1 MEDKKDILEAISGT
15 TRNQVAEAGVIEN
28 SVLTSRYYC
37 DALND
42 ESINNVLGGTESRLI
57 TLVGFSEVGKS
68 SFVAS
73 LYHKFMANGEVNG
86 SKIVD
91 SDTFVGF
98 EKRAY
103 VRNEAFK
110 TIKRNARTTMPEGQ
124 FLTLT
129 LSKNG
134 KKKKLIVS
142 DNAGEKYKNTYVDN
156 QAEVNKDKGLV
167 NTRHIIFFI
176 DCSVLND
183 DDEYMDFY
191 DKFQLLLSRMS
202 TAGVFDVQKTYD
214 IIYNKVDTNDTEEK
228 KETYK
233 TNRFNFE
240 NKLATEFNIKISN
253 TFETISNDMK
263 DDGMART
270 FDYIVGLLEE
280 VSSINRH
287 SDVNW
292 VQTLLKEK

>member
-15 TRNQVAEAGVIEN
+15 NRNQVVEAGVIEN

-68 SFVAS
+68 TFVAS

-103 VRNEAFK
+103 VRNEAFR
-110 TIKRNARTTMPEGQ
+110 TIKRNARTTMTEGQ

-134 KKKKLIVS
+134 TMKKLIVS

-167 NTRHIIFFI
+167 NTRHIISFI

-233 TNRFNFE
+233 TNRINFE
-240 NKLATEFNIKISN
+240 NNLVTEFNIKVSN

-280 VSSINRH
+280 ASSINRH

>member
-68 SFVAS
+68 TFVAS

-110 TIKRNARTTMPEGQ
+110 TIKRNARTTMTEGQ

-156 QAEVNKDKGLV
+156 QAEINKDKGLV

-233 TNRFNFE
+233 TNRVNFE
-240 NKLATEFNIKISN
+240 NKLVTEFNIKVSN

-280 VSSINRH
+280 ASSINRH

>member
-253 TFETISNDMK
+253 TFETISNDIK

-280 VSSINRH
+280 ASSINRH

>member
-15 TRNQVAEAGVIEN
+15 TRNKVAEAGVIEN

-280 VSSINRH
+280 ASSINRH

>member
-15 TRNQVAEAGVIEN
+15 NRNQVVEAGVIEN

-68 SFVAS
+68 TFVAS

-98 EKRAY
+98 EKREY
-103 VRNEAFK
+103 VRNEAFR
-110 TIKRNARTTMPEGQ
+110 TIKRNARTTMTEGQ

-134 KKKKLIVS
+134 TMKKLIVS

-233 TNRFNFE
+233 TNRINFE
-240 NKLATEFNIKISN
+240 NNLVTEFNIKVSN

-280 VSSINRH
+280 ASSINRH

>member
-15 TRNQVAEAGVIEN
+15 TINQVVEAGVIEN

-68 SFVAS
+68 TFVAS

-110 TIKRNARTTMPEGQ
+110 TIKRNARTTMTEGQ

-129 LSKNG
+129 LSKNV

-233 TNRFNFE
+233 TNRINFE
-240 NKLATEFNIKISN
+240 NKLVTEFNIKVSN

-280 VSSINRH
+280 ASSINRH

>member
-68 SFVAS
+68 TFVAS

-110 TIKRNARTTMPEGQ
+110 TIKRNARTTMTEGQ

-176 DCSVLND
+176 NCSVLND

-233 TNRFNFE
+233 TNRINFE
-240 NKLATEFNIKISN
+240 NKLVTEFNIKVSN

-280 VSSINRH
+280 ASSINRH

>member
-68 SFVAS
+68 TFVAS

-280 VSSINRH
+280 ASSINRH

>member
-68 SFVAS
+68 TFVAS

-110 TIKRNARTTMPEGQ
+110 TIKRNARTTMTEGQ

-233 TNRFNFE
+233 TNRINFE
-240 NKLATEFNIKISN
+240 NKLVTEFNIKVSN
-253 TFETISNDMK
+253 AFETISNDMK

-280 VSSINRH
+280 ASSINRH

-292 VQTLLKEK
+292 VQILLKEK

>member
-68 SFVAS
+68 TFVAS

-110 TIKRNARTTMPEGQ
+110 TIKRNARTTMTEGQ

-142 DNAGEKYKNTYVDN
+142 DNAGEKYKDTYVDN

-233 TNRFNFE
+233 TNRINFE
-240 NKLATEFNIKISN
+240 NKLVTEFNIKVSN

-280 VSSINRH
+280 ASSINRH

>member
-1 MEDKKDILEAISGT
+1 MEDKKDILEAISGA
-15 TRNQVAEAGVIEN
+15 TRNQGGEVEKFEN
-28 SVLTSRYYC
+28 SISTSRYYC

-68 SFVAS
+68 TFVAS

-110 TIKRNARTTMPEGQ
+110 TIKRNARTTMTEGQ

-202 TAGVFDVQKTYD
+202 TAGVFKVQKTYD
-214 IIYNKVDTNDTEEK
+214 IIYNKIDTNDTGEK
-228 KETYK
+228 KDTYMA
-233 TNRFNFE
+233 NRTNFE
-240 NKLATEFNIKISN
+240 AKLASDFKIMVSN

-263 DDGMART
+263 DEGMAKT

-280 VSSINRH
+280 PSSINKH

>member
-15 TRNQVAEAGVIEN
+15 TRNQVVEAGVIEN

-68 SFVAS
+68 TFVAS

-86 SKIVD
+86 TKIVD

-110 TIKRNARTTMPEGQ
+110 TIKRNARTTMTEGQ

-183 DDEYMDFY
+183 DDEYLDFY

-214 IIYNKVDTNDTEEK
+214 IIYNKVDTNYTEEK

-233 TNRFNFE
+233 TNRTNFE
-240 NKLATEFNIKISN
+240 NKLVTEFNIKVSN

-280 VSSINRH
+280 ASSINRH

>member
-15 TRNQVAEAGVIEN
+15 TINQVVEAGVIEN

-68 SFVAS
+68 TFVAS

-110 TIKRNARTTMPEGQ
+110 TIKRNARTTMTEGQ

-214 IIYNKVDTNDTEEK
+214 IIYNKIDTNDTEEK

-233 TNRFNFE
+233 TNRINFE
-240 NKLATEFNIKISN
+240 NKLVTEFNIKVSN

-280 VSSINRH
+280 ASSINRH

>member
-1 MEDKKDILEAISGT
+1 
-15 TRNQVAEAGVIEN
+15 
-28 SVLTSRYYC
+28 
-37 DALND
+37 
-42 ESINNVLGGTESRLI
+42 
-57 TLVGFSEVGKS
+57 
-68 SFVAS
+68 
-73 LYHKFMANGEVNG
+73 MANGEVNG
-86 SKIVD
+86 SKIVY

-110 TIKRNARTTMPEGQ
+110 TIKRNARTTMTEGQ

-233 TNRFNFE
+233 TNRINFE
-240 NKLATEFNIKISN
+240 NKLVTEFNIKVSN

-280 VSSINRH
+280 ASSINRH

>member
-15 TRNQVAEAGVIEN
+15 TINQVVEAGVIEN

-68 SFVAS
+68 TFVAS

-110 TIKRNARTTMPEGQ
+110 TIKRNARTTMTEGQ
-124 FLTLT
+124 FLTLS

-233 TNRFNFE
+233 TNRINFE
-240 NKLATEFNIKISN
+240 NKLVTEFNIKVSN

-280 VSSINRH
+280 ASSINRH

>member
-15 TRNQVAEAGVIEN
+15 NRNQVVEAGVIEN

-68 SFVAS
+68 TFVAS

-103 VRNEAFK
+103 VRNEAFR
-110 TIKRNARTTMPEGQ
+110 TIKRNARTTMTEGQ
-124 FLTLT
+124 YLTLT

-134 KKKKLIVS
+134 TMKKLIVS

-228 KETYK
+228 KESYK
-233 TNRFNFE
+233 TNRINFE
-240 NKLATEFNIKISN
+240 NNLVTEFNIKVSN

-280 VSSINRH
+280 TTNINDH

>member
-15 TRNQVAEAGVIEN
+15 TINQVVEAGVIEN

-68 SFVAS
+68 TFVAS

-110 TIKRNARTTMPEGQ
+110 TIKRNARTTMTEGQ

-233 TNRFNFE
+233 TNRINFE
-240 NKLATEFNIKISN
+240 NKLFTEFNIKVSN

-280 VSSINRH
+280 ASSINRH

>member
-68 SFVAS
+68 TFVAS

-110 TIKRNARTTMPEGQ
+110 TIKRNARTTMTEGQ

-228 KETYK
+228 KKTYK
-233 TNRFNFE
+233 TNRINFE
-240 NKLATEFNIKISN
+240 NNLVTEFNIKVSN

-263 DDGMART
+263 DGGMART

-280 VSSINRH
+280 TTNINDH

>member
-15 TRNQVAEAGVIEN
+15 TINQVVEAGVIEN

-68 SFVAS
+68 TFVAS

-110 TIKRNARTTMPEGQ
+110 TIKRNARTTMTEGQ

-214 IIYNKVDTNDTEEK
+214 IIYNKVTNDTEEK

-233 TNRFNFE
+233 TNRINFE
-240 NKLATEFNIKISN
+240 NKLVTEFNIKVSN

-280 VSSINRH
+280 ASSINRH

>member
-1 MEDKKDILEAISGT
+1 MEDKKDILEAISGA
-15 TRNQVAEAGVIEN
+15 TRNQESEVEKFEN
-28 SVLTSRYYC
+28 SIPASRYYC

-68 SFVAS
+68 TFVAS
-73 LYHKFMANGEVNG
+73 LYHKFMVNGEVNG

-110 TIKRNARTTMPEGQ
+110 TIKRNARTTMTEGQ

-202 TAGVFDVQKTYD
+202 TAGVFNVQKTYD
-214 IIYNKVDTNDTEEK
+214 IIYNKIDTNDTEEK
-228 KETYK
+228 KNTYK
-233 TNRFNFE
+233 TNRTNFE
-240 NKLATEFNIKISN
+240 NKLATEFKIKVSK

-263 DDGMART
+263 DEGMAKT

-280 VSSINRH
+280 PSSINKH

>member
-68 SFVAS
+68 TFVAS

-110 TIKRNARTTMPEGQ
+110 TIKRNARTTMTEGQ

-214 IIYNKVDTNDTEEK
+214 IIYNKIDTNDTEEK

-233 TNRFNFE
+233 TNRINFE
-240 NKLATEFNIKISN
+240 NKLVTEFNIKVSN

-280 VSSINRH
+280 ASSINRH

>member
-15 TRNQVAEAGVIEN
+15 TINQVVEAGVIEN

-68 SFVAS
+68 TFVAS

-110 TIKRNARTTMPEGQ
+110 TIKRNARTTMTEGQ

-233 TNRFNFE
+233 TNRINFE
-240 NKLATEFNIKISN
+240 NKLVTEFNIKISN

-280 VSSINRH
+280 ASSINRH

>member
-42 ESINNVLGGTESRLI
+42 ESIYNVLGGTESRLI

-68 SFVAS
+68 TFVAS

-110 TIKRNARTTMPEGQ
+110 TIKRNARTTMTEGQ

-142 DNAGEKYKNTYVDN
+142 DNAGEKYKDTYVDN

-233 TNRFNFE
+233 TNRINFE
-240 NKLATEFNIKISN
+240 NKLVTEFNIKVSN

-280 VSSINRH
+280 ASSINRH

>member
-110 TIKRNARTTMPEGQ
+110 TIKRNARTTMTEGQ

-233 TNRFNFE
+233 TNRINFE
-240 NKLATEFNIKISN
+240 NKLVTEFNIKVSN

-263 DDGMART
+263 DDGMAST

-280 VSSINRH
+280 ASSINRH

>member
-68 SFVAS
+68 TFVAS

-110 TIKRNARTTMPEGQ
+110 TIKRNARTTMTEGQ

-214 IIYNKVDTNDTEEK
+214 IIYNKIDTNDTEEK

-233 TNRFNFE
+233 TNRINFE
-240 NKLATEFNIKISN
+240 NKLVTEFNIKVSN

>member
-270 FDYIVGLLEE
+270 FDYIVSLLEE
-280 VSSINRH
+280 ASSINRH

>member
-15 TRNQVAEAGVIEN
+15 TRNPVAEAGVIEN

-110 TIKRNARTTMPEGQ
+110 TIKRNARTTMTEGQ

-233 TNRFNFE
+233 TNRINFE
-240 NKLATEFNIKISN
+240 NKLVTEFNIKVSN

-280 VSSINRH
+280 ASSINRH

>member
-1 MEDKKDILEAISGT
+1 MDTTIPSGWECSVFAK
-15 TRNQVAEAGVIEN
+15 VAEAGVIEN

-110 TIKRNARTTMPEGQ
+110 TIKRNARTTMTEGQ

-233 TNRFNFE
+233 TNRINFE
-240 NKLATEFNIKISN
+240 NKLVTEFNIKVSN

-280 VSSINRH
+280 ASSINRH

>member
-15 TRNQVAEAGVIEN
+15 TRKQVAEAGVIEN

-110 TIKRNARTTMPEGQ
+110 TIKRNARTTMTEGQ

-233 TNRFNFE
+233 TNRINFE
-240 NKLATEFNIKISN
+240 NKLVTEFNIKVSN

-280 VSSINRH
+280 ASSINRH
-287 SDVNW
+287 SDVKW

>member
-110 TIKRNARTTMPEGQ
+110 TIKRNARTTMTEGQ

-233 TNRFNFE
+233 TNRINFE
-240 NKLATEFNIKISN
+240 NKLVTEFNIKVSN

-280 VSSINRH
+280 ASSINRH

>member
-1 MEDKKDILEAISGT
+1 MEDKKDILEAISGA
-15 TRNQVAEAGVIEN
+15 TRNQEAEVEKIEN
-28 SVLTSRYYC
+28 SIPTSRYYC

-68 SFVAS
+68 TFVAS

-110 TIKRNARTTMPEGQ
+110 TIKRNARTTMTEGQ

-202 TAGVFDVQKTYD
+202 TAGVFKVQKTYD
-214 IIYNKVDTNDTEEK
+214 IIYNKIDTNDTGEK
-228 KETYK
+228 KDTYMA
-233 TNRFNFE
+233 NRTNFE
-240 NKLATEFNIKISN
+240 AKLASDFKIMVSN

-263 DDGMART
+263 DEGMAKT

-280 VSSINRH
+280 PSSINKH

>member
-15 TRNQVAEAGVIEN
+15 TINQVVEAGVIEN

-68 SFVAS
+68 TFVAS

-110 TIKRNARTTMPEGQ
+110 TIKRNARTTMTEGQ

-142 DNAGEKYKNTYVDN
+142 DNAGEKYKNTYVEN

-233 TNRFNFE
+233 TNRINFE
-240 NKLATEFNIKISN
+240 NKLVTEFNIKVSN

-280 VSSINRH
+280 ASSINRH

>member
-15 TRNQVAEAGVIEN
+15 TINQVVEAGVIEN

-68 SFVAS
+68 TFVAS

-110 TIKRNARTTMPEGQ
+110 TIKRNARTTMTEGQ

-233 TNRFNFE
+233 TNRINFE
-240 NKLATEFNIKISN
+240 NKLVTEFNIKVSN

-280 VSSINRH
+280 ASSINRH

>member
-15 TRNQVAEAGVIEN
+15 NRNQVVEAGVIEN

-68 SFVAS
+68 TFVAS

-103 VRNEAFK
+103 VRNEAFR
-110 TIKRNARTTMPEGQ
+110 TIKRNARTTMTEGQ

-134 KKKKLIVS
+134 TMKKLIVS

-233 TNRFNFE
+233 TNRINFE
-240 NKLATEFNIKISN
+240 NNLVTEFNIKVSN
-253 TFETISNDMK
+253 TFETISNDIK

-280 VSSINRH
+280 ASSINRH

>member
-110 TIKRNARTTMPEGQ
+110 TIKRNARTTMTEGQ

-233 TNRFNFE
+233 TNRINFE
-240 NKLATEFNIKISN
+240 NKLVTEFNIKVSN
-253 TFETISNDMK
+253 TFETIPNDMK

-280 VSSINRH
+280 ASSINRH

>member
-110 TIKRNARTTMPEGQ
+110 TIKRNARTTMTEGQ

-214 IIYNKVDTNDTEEK
+214 IIYKSP
-228 KETYK
+228 
-233 TNRFNFE
+233 
-240 NKLATEFNIKISN
+240 L
-253 TFETISNDMK
+253 
-263 DDGMART
+263 
-270 FDYIVGLLEE
+270 
-280 VSSINRH
+280 
-287 SDVNW
+287 
-292 VQTLLKEK
+292 

>member
-15 TRNQVAEAGVIEN
+15 TRKQVAEAGVIEN

-110 TIKRNARTTMPEGQ
+110 TIKRNARTTMTEGQ

-233 TNRFNFE
+233 TNRINFE
-240 NKLATEFNIKISN
+240 NKLVTEFNIKVSN

-280 VSSINRH
+280 ASSINRH

>member
-280 VSSINRH
+280 ASSINRH